1 MDPKHTEHH
10 SKPILSP
17 TRSLDEGFES
27 DPDRIST
34 DSEQILPQSHHQH
47 QQNHNHHSTSSPSS
61 KPKNNDNNRI
71 GSMSLAQ
78 LSSASNATSSSYEPS
93 NRVDKLQHH
102 QHSSTSSNHLLH
114 HHHNDG
120 PQLRAQISR
129 RNRQGDMESEKYF
142 KDNNNIRPTSLTSL
156 DSKLAALQRSSTTS
170 SSSNTSNFN
179 PVPMTA
185 VSASPSS
192 TSSSSSSSP
201 PTISSTISNGNAT
214 PGNRLQYQYQKNRQG
229 THSTNNRF
237 NASNVGYRRSR
248 TRALAPAIIKT
259 SSSFPSSASAPAP
272 SLSSA
277 STGAIATGGAASSAS
292 SSFSSS
298 AVGGNIAPSGGNG
311 PTSLPTSINAVTPA
325 SASAVGGGGG
335 AGIGGAPIMMI
346 PVGSSSRSHS
356 MDAIRQREGLL
367 LKHEPVV
374 ALYKG
379 TTDRLLSY
387 NKFTK
392 FTPALGAAGN
402 NGGVGGSQS
411 QSMPLAQT
419 ILLQPLSSSSLLAP
433 PLSSSSSSSSIS
445 NLIELRSNHLM
456 ASTNSLY
463 TFYPAEG
470 NLQVWK
476 SECGDLTYKSSRNQ
490 QSHKAPVCWTQSIP
504 RQARRYITPS
514 NQHHITTTGGN
525 SLVYP
530 TATGQVFRLHPA
542 SATISGT
549 GITQHHQSNFNS
561 NGGSSSLSL
570 SSSALSS
577 AVSNATNGNGNG
589 ISNSNSNSIGNSN
602 NNHHHGSSNG
612 SNSSSSGSGGG
623 GGFSQKLRV
632 LAASA
637 GLMSLKPRQP
647 LKPVIK
653 TRGSP
658 GPEFPKKV
666 TFSAFATVQVV

>member
-1 MDPKHTEHH
+1 MDSKHTEHH

-34 DSEQILPQSHHQH
+34 DSEQILPPHHNQKQHQQQKQQLQHQH
-47 QQNHNHHSTSSPSS
+47 QQQQHHLSSPSS
-61 KPKNNDNNRI
+61 SPKNDNRI

-78 LSSASNATSSSYEPS
+78 LSSASNALSYEPS

-102 QHSSTSSNHLLH
+102 HQHSSTSASAANNLLH
-114 HHHNDG
+114 HHLHHNHHDV

-129 RNRQGDMESEKYF
+129 RNRQGDIMESEKYF
-142 KDNNNIRPTSLTSL
+142 KDNIRPTSLTSL
-156 DSKLAALQRSSTTS
+156 DSKLAALQRATSNSNSNSS
-170 SSSNTSNFN
+170 SNFN
-179 PVPMTA
+179 PSPMTA
-185 VSASPSS
+185 ASPLAASGSAS
-192 TSSSSSSSP
+192 SSSSSSSP
-201 PTISSTISNGNAT
+201 PTISSANAT

-259 SSSFPSSASAPAP
+259 SSFPSSAPTP

-277 STGAIATGGAASSAS
+277 SAASAATANGAGGAASSSAS
-292 SSFSSS
+292 LSSLS
-298 AVGGNIAPSGGNG
+298 AVGNIAPSGGNG

-325 SASAVGGGGG
+325 SASAVGGGV
-335 AGIGGAPIMMI
+335 PPMMMI

-392 FTPALGAAGN
+392 FTPALG
-402 NGGVGGSQS
+402 GSQS
-411 QSMPLAQT
+411 QNMPLSQT

-433 PLSSSSSSSSIS
+433 SSSSSSTSSSTS

-476 SECGDLTYKSSRNQ
+476 SEYGDLTYKSSRNQ

-514 NQHHITTTGGN
+514 NQHQITTTGGN

-549 GITQHHQSNFNS
+549 GITPHQSNFNS
-561 NGGSSSLSL
+561 TNGSS

-577 AVSNATNGNGNG
+577 AATNGNGNG
-589 ISNSNSNSIGNSN
+589 ISSNGNSN
-602 NNHHHGSSNG
+602 NNNSTG
-612 SNSSSSGSGGG
+612 SNSGSGSNGGGGGSG